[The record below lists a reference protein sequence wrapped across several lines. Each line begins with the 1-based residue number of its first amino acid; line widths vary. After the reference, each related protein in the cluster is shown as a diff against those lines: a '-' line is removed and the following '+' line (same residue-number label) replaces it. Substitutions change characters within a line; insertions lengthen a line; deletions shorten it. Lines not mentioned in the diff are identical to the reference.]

1 MKKET
6 SSVRTLS
13 MWELTYASKTLSQIS
28 DKSCFLLRNDL
39 IIILYNILIFNKLK
53 KYKKN
58 IFINNIQ
65 ILINYNFL
73 ELAFLFL
80 VV

>member
-1 MKKET
+1 MKK
-6 SSVRTLS
+6 
-13 MWELTYASKTLSQIS
+13 YQ
-28 DKSCFLLRNDL
+28 F
-39 IIILYNILIFNKLK
+39 Y